1 MNWSWRTTFRHSDD
15 LLLCSVLFFDNVN
28 TCSASFTQ
36 SGGFILHGSRV
47 SCFCRLVKHVG
58 FADIILS
65 NFTPDGSSVGV
76 TALFIRLLVV
86 SIVSS
91 VPKRLAARVVSR
103 WSDVTSVP
111 TVVSEETAASSI
123 V

>member
-15 LLLCSVLFFDNVN
+15 LLLCSVLFDNVN